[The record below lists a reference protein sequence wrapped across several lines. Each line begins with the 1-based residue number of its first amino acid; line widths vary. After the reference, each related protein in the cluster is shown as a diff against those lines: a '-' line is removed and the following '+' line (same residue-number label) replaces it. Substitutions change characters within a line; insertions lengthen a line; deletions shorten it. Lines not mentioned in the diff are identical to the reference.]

1 MAAKKSAKKLVKK
14 SKPKVKAFDF
24 TSYRKPENA
33 ALRLAVSNAKEDVTE
48 EAKLA
53 GIDINGLAQLIALL
67 GPLIAGLFKKNP
79 PVVPPAPVPV
89 EPAPTPVTPAPVP
102 AAGHRIVGGKA
113 KCTGL
118 TEGGPLGKRW
128 GGAQLAGVLA
138 GTNNAPHDSRFEFD
152 FTPTFE
158 DGHVGTA
165 DDPYFLTTPLCPKG
179 PGDSDGPMQQVRL
192 RYDYEGPGSADLS
205 REYANYG
212 CTPRIRART
221 GGGEGGLL
229 SNLRFEFDGGTVM
242 VENVAEAIHVGRG
255 A

>member
-1 MAAKKSAKKLVKK
+1 MADL
-14 SKPKVKAFDF
+14 
-24 TSYRKPENA
+24 TQYRRPENA
-33 ALRLAVSNAKEDVTE
+33 GLRLAVSNAKEDIQE
-48 EAKLA
+48 EAQLA
-53 GIDINGLAQLIALL
+53 GIDVNSIAQLIALL
-67 GPLIAGLFKKNP
+67 GPLIAGLFKKDP
-79 PVVPPAPVPV
+79 PRV
-89 EPAPTPVTPAPVP
+89 EPAPVP
-102 AAGHRIVGGKA
+102 APTPTPVPVPTPPQAQGHRIVGGKA

-128 GGAQLAGVLA
+128 SGAQLAGVLA

-179 PGDSDGPMQQVRL
+179 PGDTDGPMQQVRL

-229 SNLRFEFDGGTVM
+229 SNLRFDFDGGSVA

-255 A
+255 AGS